1 MATSVFLARQPI
13 YDNTLK
19 TVAYEIL
26 FRTNGIE
33 NHFLGVDHER
43 ISAELMLNAQTLDIA
58 NLSNGKPF
66 FINGDRSL
74 IEGDIPIIFEA
85 DRVVVEILEDLI
97 PDESLLEG
105 CARLKS
111 KGFHLALD
119 DVVGIDDRLVTLLPF
134 ATYVKVDIRQVGED
148 ELIAIANYLRGYP
161 VTLLAEKVETWAE
174 IEMCHDLGF
183 SLFQGYALS
192 RPQLI
197 EGQTISPSS
206 LSATTLMAKLSSE
219 DVWISDI
226 SSLVMTDPPMA
237 YRLLKIAADGT
248 NHGMAREVRSIA
260 EAISIIGLR
269 RLKTWAILLSLSD
282 SIEIPREQF
291 TMALLRAR
299 LCENLALIDGL
310 AIGQEAYT
318 TGLVSYLD
326 ILMGLSRE
334 KIVGELPLDVEVAEA
349 IESYGG
355 QLGSILKTA
364 ETIEGGN
371 LNLLDAELSPNY
383 VKDLNDAYLEAAS
396 FADRLIANLLTE
408 DESATNSNG
417 AL

>member
-1 MATSVFLARQPI
+1 MLNVQ
-13 YDNTLK
+13 TL
-19 TVAYEIL
+19 
-26 FRTNGIE
+26 GIE
-33 NHFLGVDHER
+33 N
-43 ISAELMLNAQTLDIA
+43 
-58 NLSNGKPF
+58 LSNRKPF

-85 DRVVVEILEDLI
+85 DRVVVEILEDLV
-97 PDESLLEG
+97 PDESLLDG
-105 CARLKS
+105 CARLRS

-119 DVVGIDDRLVTLLPF
+119 DVVSIDDRLLTLLPF

-148 ELIAIANYLRGYP
+148 ELAAIANYLRDYP
-161 VTLLAEKVETWAE
+161 LTMLAEKVETWAE
-174 IEMCHDLGF
+174 IERCHDLGF

-219 DVWISDI
+219 DVSISDI
-226 SSLVMTDPPMA
+226 SSLVMADPPMS

-260 EAISIIGLR
+260 EAVSIIGLR

-282 SIEIPREQF
+282 SIEIPKEQL

-299 LCENLALIDGL
+299 LCENLTLIDGL

-326 ILMGLSRE
+326 ILMSLPRE
-334 KIVGELPLDVEVAEA
+334 KILRELPLDVEVVEA
-349 IESYGG
+349 VESYGG
-355 QLGSILKTA
+355 QLGRVLKIA
-364 ETIEGGN
+364 EAIEGGN
-371 LNLLDAELSPNY
+371 LKLLDAELSPSY

-396 FADRLIANLLTE
+396 FADRLISNLFAE
-408 DESATNSNG
+408 DESASKSSG

>member
-1 MATSVFLARQPI
+1 M
-13 YDNTLK
+13 
-19 TVAYEIL
+19 AYEIL
-26 FRTNGIE
+26 FRTNGHD
-33 NHFLGVDHER
+33 NHFHGVDHDR
-43 ISAELMLNAQTLDIA
+43 ISAELMLNAQTLGIA

-85 DRVVVEILEDLI
+85 DHLVVEILEDLV
-97 PDESLLEG
+97 PDESLLDG
-105 CARLKS
+105 CARLRS

-119 DVVGIDDRLVTLLPF
+119 DVVGIDDRLLTLLPF
-134 ATYVKVDIRQVGED
+134 ATYVKVDIRQVRED
-148 ELIAIANYLRGYP
+148 ELAAIANYLKDYP
-161 VTLLAEKVETWAE
+161 VTLLAEKVETWDE
-174 IEMCHDLGF
+174 IERCRDLGF

-197 EGQTISPSS
+197 EGKTISPSS
-206 LSATTLMAKLSSE
+206 LSATALMAKLSSD
-219 DVWISDI
+219 DVSISDI
-226 SSLVMTDPPMA
+226 STLVMADPPMS

-282 SIEIPREQF
+282 SIDIPREQF
-291 TMALLRAR
+291 TIALLRAR

-326 ILMGLSRE
+326 ILMGLTRQ

-349 IESYGG
+349 IEQYRG
-355 QLGSILKTA
+355 QLGRILKIA

-371 LNLLDAELSPNY
+371 LKLLDAELSPNY
-383 VKDLNDAYLEAAS
+383 VDDLNDAYLEAAS
-396 FADRLIANLLTE
+396 FADRLIANLFAE
-408 DESATNSNG
+408 EESTSNLSG
-417 AL
+417 SL